1 MAATADAPTASGPA
15 PIDADL
21 MIGAIIEV
29 RDLAETRAFYERI
42 FRDRLGEWRQAG
54 KSLSYR
60 YGPQTIEF
68 VQKTRPR
75 TVPDGGF
82 HHAYRVKPANVERI
96 AQELQQAGAEV
107 SWWREDRPEERN
119 ITAYVHDPSGNI
131 VQLVGS
137 DDGDLLLDHAAIEV
151 HAYDYCEHL
160 YAKTLGGRVSYYHGW
175 RVEDEADAK
184 RWGAGDD
191 PCAPWT
197 RRDNPGW
204 YDLVGHKGPA
214 SDVRV
219 PRPVTQVFVSFGKTP
234 LGMISA
240 SKVRQE
246 LPEEI
251 IRATPR
257 LVFRTKRSPEAA
269 FGRIAEVFPMPFEHD
284 ERTAYIRDPDGNF
297 LELRC
302 EG

>member
-1 MAATADAPTASGPA
+1 VAATAQAATTDGRV

-21 MIGAIIEV
+21 IVGALVEV
-29 RDLAETRAFYERI
+29 RDLAATRRFYEPI
-42 FRDRLGEWRQAG
+42 FRDRPGHWRQND
-54 KSLSYR
+54 KSLSYT
-60 YGPQTIEF
+60 YGEQTIEF
-68 VQKTRPR
+68 LQKPRPR
-75 TVPDGGF
+75 TVPDGGY
-82 HHAYRVKPANVERI
+82 HNGYRVSPRHVESV
-96 AQELQQAGAEV
+96 ALELQSAGADV
-107 SWWREDRPEERN
+107 SWWREDRPEERSV
-119 ITAYVHDPSGNI
+119 TAYLHDPSGNV

-151 HAYDYCEHL
+151 HAYDYCEHV

-175 RVEDEADAK
+175 RIEDEKEAK
-184 RWGAGDD
+184 LWGAGDD

-214 SDVRV
+214 SEVRV
-219 PRPVTQVFVSFGKTP
+219 PRPVTQVFVGFGKTQ

-251 IRATPR
+251 IRGTPR
-257 LVFRTKRSPEAA
+257 LVFRTTRSPEEA
-269 FGRIAEVFPMPFEHD
+269 FDRISAVLPLPFEHD
-284 ERTAYIRDPDGNF
+284 ERTAYVRDPDGNF